1 MLSVF
6 LQLGSVNREHR
17 FAPFGCF
24 LCRRRLYSSQSTHE
38 RVSAMRQLMIFGDSV
53 MKGVIHENGKFRLCQ
68 DHDFS
73 FLSKNAITGVNYAK
87 MGATVKTGF
96 AIMQRKLGLCTQD
109 DTVLL
114 SFGGNDCDY
123 DWAQI
128 AARPDDEHLP
138 AVPPEAFCAG
148 YRTLIETAQQ
158 SGARV
163 AVASIIPLEAER
175 YMQCISAGK
184 NADHILK
191 WLGDVNHLYRWQEY
205 YNTMLCQLAQSLG
218 CPIVDLRGAFLQ
230 RADFQTL
237 ISDDGIHPSQKGHD
251 LIHQRVAAAA
261 TAM

>member
-1 MLSVF
+1 
-6 LQLGSVNREHR
+6 
-17 FAPFGCF
+17 
-24 LCRRRLYSSQSTHE
+24 
-38 RVSAMRQLMIFGDSV
+38 

-175 YMQCISAGK
+175 YMQCISTGK

-205 YNTMLCQLAQSLG
+205 YNTMLACAIARLPDCRSARR
-218 CPIVDLRGAFLQ
+218 VFAARGFPDA
-230 RADFQTL
+230 
-237 ISDDGIHPSQKGHD
+237 
-251 LIHQRVAAAA
+251 HQRRRHSSLAKRSRSDSPARRRRSNRNVAHLSAAAPA
-261 TAM
+261 PRQAPQGVPDK